1 MRGDGVVSRRHYKWW
16 GYIKTIIQ
24 EYPKVQPSDLSG
36 VALREHEAVKKAVGD
51 TLKLDGGTNR
61 MSVISMVHWKQ
72 THTLEG
78 AALAVPCS
86 RRTAAYWQKE
96 FFERSA
102 RNMGLLD

>member
-1 MRGDGVVSRRHYKWW
+1 MRSRRHYKWW

-24 EYPKVQPSDLSG
+24 EYPKVQPGDISG
-36 VALREHEAVKKAVGD
+36 VALREREAVKKAVGD

-78 AALAVPCS
+78 AARAVPCD
-86 RRTAAYWQKE
+86 RATAARWQRR
-96 FFERSA
+96 FFEEVA
-102 RNMGLLD
+102 RNRDLLD